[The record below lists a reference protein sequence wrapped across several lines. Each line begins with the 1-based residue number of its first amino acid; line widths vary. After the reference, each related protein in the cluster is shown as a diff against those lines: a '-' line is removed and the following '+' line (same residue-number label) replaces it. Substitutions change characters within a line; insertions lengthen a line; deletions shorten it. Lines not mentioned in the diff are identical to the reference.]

1 MKFHLEDI
9 GEFVSKNSNINT
21 DLYIKMFFDMFSS
34 NLDNK
39 IQNRLMTDLMIKYSQ
54 LSKTFEMQNKVLKET
69 EEKLQ
74 KYNNQLEELVDKKVK
89 EVSDSQIATIYALV
103 KLAESR
109 DDDTG
114 DHIERTARL
123 CSLMAKLLRGVPK
136 YSLYIDDT
144 YIENIYKSSPLHD
157 IGKVGIPDNILLKPG
172 KLTEDEIEIMKTHVM
187 IGYNTLKDV
196 YNNYRQNKFLEMGMA
211 ITKYHHE
218 KWDGSGYPDGA
229 KGDEIPLSGRIM
241 AIVDVY
247 DALRSKRVYKDAF
260 PHELCCK
267 IIARDNGTSFDPL
280 LVDIFLNNHEL
291 FKQARDG
298 LIDPLQL

>member
-109 DDDTG
+109 DG
-114 DHIERTARL
+114 
-123 CSLMAKLLRGVPK
+123 
-136 YSLYIDDT
+136 
-144 YIENIYKSSPLHD
+144 
-157 IGKVGIPDNILLKPG
+157 
-172 KLTEDEIEIMKTHVM
+172 
-187 IGYNTLKDV
+187 
-196 YNNYRQNKFLEMGMA
+196 
-211 ITKYHHE
+211 
-218 KWDGSGYPDGA
+218 
-229 KGDEIPLSGRIM
+229 
-241 AIVDVY
+241 
-247 DALRSKRVYKDAF
+247 
-260 PHELCCK
+260 
-267 IIARDNGTSFDPL
+267 
-280 LVDIFLNNHEL
+280 
-291 FKQARDG
+291 
-298 LIDPLQL
+298 